1 MLEALLSTL
10 TLSGAVSAAVAA
22 RWAVV
27 RRRRLARE
35 REILALVE
43 EIPVGNIGHLSP
55 RLAELAAQARVVRLL
70 LATPLC
76 RYHPPV
82 LRETPWGRRSRCDQ
96 YDLALSDARRALW
109 DWLLLFRSLGERDR
123 YVLGGLGVSLT
134 PFYSALFETVVSNR
148 SADPWEK
155 SCIPRPRTS
164 TSCSRSCGGPCMT
177 CAASRSLCSAR
188 CMILIVGRV
197 YRYGSD
203 GVVRADAGPASVA
216 QLGAVRRPAG
226 QGRGGRPGGAG
237 ARECGEN

>member
-35 REILALVE
+35 REILALSE

-82 LRETPWGRRSRCDQ
+82 LRTPW
-96 YDLALSDARRALW
+96 
-109 DWLLLFRSLGERDR
+109 
-123 YVLGGLGVSLT
+123 
-134 PFYSALFETVVSNR
+134 
-148 SADPWEK
+148 
-155 SCIPRPRTS
+155 
-164 TSCSRSCGGPCMT
+164 
-177 CAASRSLCSAR
+177 ASR
-188 CMILIVGRV
+188 
-197 YRYGSD
+197 
-203 GVVRADAGPASVA
+203 AG
-216 QLGAVRRPAG
+216 
-226 QGRGGRPGGAG
+226 
-237 ARECGEN
+237 